1 MTEKYRLGR
10 QLQTDVQV
18 GRTQHTRQMGGTVTE
33 RQTNRQDDR
42 QMNKWWHDGNVLEKT
57 EIRNVLL

>member
-10 QLQTDVQV
+10 QLQTDVHSHT
-18 GRTQHTRQMGGTVTE
+18 GRQDSTE

-42 QMNKWWHDGNVLEKT
+42 QMNKWWHDGNFLDKT
-57 EIRNVLL
+57 EIRNVLLLIYGPI